1 MTRTTRPAG
10 IAAIAL
16 SLTALAVA
24 TFLFLDTTRPRPTA
38 GFWRVTSYGHDCARD
53 PTWREREP
61 RTLVPEPFHGEL
73 LHLPT
78 ATRVAPTD
86 HRCDVYRGY
95 LVVREPSRLS
105 LELHANGRTRVVFG
119 KAELVSLDSGSVR
132 ITRRVERPLG
142 AGSHLLEV
150 RSDHEGQL
158 AYVRLSA
165 LVEPE
170 GAATPTPLSARAL
183 LPLDHDTLAPSLV
196 DAEAVRADP
205 RFVRRS
211 ALRLCAL
218 LAALGIVLLG
228 RRLARGFEAL
238 SRTRAIETAVLAV
251 GAIAA
256 IVVLELWRGP
266 PSIVADPHDIA
277 HGARAWRTLWLGI
290 PTRSIVDSIP
300 AMGPTPW
307 SAGAAFALGA
317 GQGPRVLAVAV
328 GALAAALVVGAASLT
343 RGARGGA
350 VALASMVLLTF
361 ARGPARLDDASL
373 AGLGLAALAFA
384 LAWLGARTRVGTWLA
399 RTTRS
404 RDTTDPARS
413 ARTTRDVRTVPLALA
428 CLVLALGALALGLG
442 PVAVAPV
449 LVLALALGLDTI
461 APTLR
466 TI

>member
-1 MTRTTRPAG
+1 MTSATRPAA
-10 IAAIAL
+10 IAATAL

-24 TFLFLDTTRPRPTA
+24 AFLFLDTTRSRPTA

-78 ATRVAPTD
+78 STRVAPTD

-105 LELHANGRTRVVFG
+105 LELHANGHTRVVFG

-132 ITRRVERPLG
+132 ITRRVERPLA

-170 GAATPTPLSARAL
+170 STATATPLSARAL
-183 LPLDHDTLAPSLV
+183 PPLDHDTLAPSLA
-196 DAEAVRADP
+196 DADAVRADP
-205 RFVRRS
+205 GFVRRS
-211 ALRLCAL
+211 GLRLVVF
-218 LAALGIVLLG
+218 LAALWLALLG
-228 RRLARGFEAL
+228 PRLARRLEAL
-238 SRTRAIETAVLAV
+238 RANRTLDAVVLAS
-251 GAIAA
+251 GALVS
-256 IVVLELWRGP
+256 IVVIELWRVL
-266 PSIVADPHDIA
+266 PSAVVDPHHVA

-300 AMGPTPW
+300 AMGPTAW

-317 GQGPRVLAVAV
+317 EQGPRVLAVAV
-328 GALAAALVVGAASLT
+328 GALSAALVVGAAALT

-350 VALASMVLLTF
+350 VALAATTLLAF

-373 AGLGLAALAFA
+373 AGLGLAALACA
-384 LAWLGARTRVGTWLA
+384 LAWLWARTRVGTWLA
-399 RTTRS
+399 RAVRS
-404 RDTTDPARS
+404 RDASDPARS
-413 ARTTRDVRTVPLALA
+413 MRTSRERRTLPLALA
-428 CLVLALGALALGLG
+428 CLVLALGALSLGLG
-442 PVAVAPV
+442 PLAAAPV
-449 LVLALALGLDTI
+449 AVLALALGLDTV
-461 APTLR
+461 AGLAT
-466 TI
+466 